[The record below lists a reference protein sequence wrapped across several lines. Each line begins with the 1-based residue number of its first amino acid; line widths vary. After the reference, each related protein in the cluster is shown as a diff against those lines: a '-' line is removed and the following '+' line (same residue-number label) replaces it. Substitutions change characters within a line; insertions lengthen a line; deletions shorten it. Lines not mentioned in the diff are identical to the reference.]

1 MIKSVSP
8 SLYVA
13 SRLIG
18 TSGHEGAVQA
28 AQRALAEAQNKGQQK
43 TAEIWADVQ
52 YHLDT
57 RGPRPGLSLDI
68 RV

>member
-13 SRLIG
+13 SRLVG
-18 TSGHEGAVQA
+18 TTGRQGAVQA
-28 AQRALAEAQNKGQQK
+28 AQRAQAEAQNKGQQK
-43 TAEIWADVQ
+43 TAEIWADIQ
-52 YHLDT
+52 EHLDLK
-57 RGPRPGLSLDI
+57 RPRPGLAVDI

>member
-1 MIKSVSP
+1 MIRTVSP

-18 TSGHEGAVQA
+18 TSGHRGAVQA
-28 AQRALAEAQNKGQQK
+28 AQKAQADAKNKGQQQ

-52 YHLDT
+52 RHLDIKS
-57 RGPRPGLSLDI
+57 PRPGLCLDI